1 MKKLFFILFTSSLV
15 PQENIQYIDGVAAIV
30 ENHIIL
36 KSDLAQMINMAAI
49 QRRIDP
55 RTNPEIFIHL
65 QNTILQS
72 MVDQKILLEM
82 AVLDSIE
89 VGEKDVETALDQ
101 QIEMLI
107 AQAGGEEAAE
117 ETLGQSIK
125 SFRREFWFDM
135 QDRLISEK
143 YQQQLMNTV
152 SVSRGL
158 VKDFYKTYR
167 DSLPILP
174 LKAKIRHLL
183 VPINPSASAKNETME
198 TLLKIRSQIVGGGS
212 FADLAADYSMDPGSS
227 RRAETLG
234 G

>member
-1 MKKLFFILFTSSLV
+1 MKKLFFILFISLLV
-15 PQENIQYIDGVAAIV
+15 PQESIQYIDGVAAIV

-65 QNTILQS
+65 QNTVLQS

-89 VGEKDVETALDQ
+89 VGEKDVEAALDQ

-143 YQQQLMNTV
+143 YQQKLMNTV

-158 VKDFYKTYR
+158 VKDFYKTFEGYKEQYGINHHWEMV
-167 DSLPILP
+167 LEYV
-174 LKAKIRHLL
+174 LKVSSSYNMEFLGIEDKLWVNINYKEDLNEAKGF
-183 VPINPSASAKNETME
+183 N
-198 TLLKIRSQIVGGGS
+198 
-212 FADLAADYSMDPGSS
+212 F
-227 RRAETLG
+227 
-234 G
+234 